1 MYLFKLIMKSSLQII
16 MILTLAGC
24 AQPKVQKTTAEN
36 QTKPVTEISVL
47 SYNIHHANPPSR
59 PGVIDLEAIANVIR
73 QQQPDLVALQ
83 EVDVFTSRSGASI
96 NQAAELGR
104 LTGMYYY
111 FAKAIDYGGGDY
123 GVAILSKYPI
133 ENPQHYSLPTV
144 EATGGEHRTL
154 ATVSIKLPD
163 NKKLLFACTHLDAQR
178 NDTNRVEQI
187 KSIKQI
193 LQKEES
199 PVIIAGDFNAV
210 PGSRVIQ
217 LMDTFLQRGCISHCA
232 FTIPE
237 VKPTKEIDFI
247 AYAPFTAFDVIE
259 YKVINETYASDHR
272 PVKAIVR
279 LK

>member
-1 MYLFKLIMKSSLQII
+1 MKSGLQVI
-16 MILTLAGC
+16 MMVILAGC
-24 AQPKVQKTTAEN
+24 AQPQIQKTSAES
-36 QTKPVTEISVL
+36 QTVPVTAISVL

-59 PGVIDLEAIANVIR
+59 PGIIDLEAIANVIR

-96 NQAAELGR
+96 NQASALGR

-133 ENPQHYSLPTV
+133 ENPQHYPLPTV
-144 EATGGEHRTL
+144 EGTGGEHRIL

-163 NKKLLFACTHLDAQR
+163 NKKVLFSCTHLDAQSS
-178 NDTNRVEQI
+178 DTNRVEQI

-193 LQKEES
+193 LQKQEG
-199 PVIIAGDFNAV
+199 PVIIAGDFNAI
-210 PGSRVIQ
+210 PGSRIIQ
-217 LMDTFLQRGCISHCA
+217 LMDNFLQRACITQCD
-232 FTIPE
+232 FTVPE
-237 VKPTKEIDFI
+237 IKPTKEIDFI
-247 AYAPFTAFDVIE
+247 AYSPFAAFDVVE

-272 PVKAIVR
+272 PVKTIVR